1 MSETKRLLKNTGI
14 IAVGG
19 IATKLVQFLLLPLYT
34 TVLTTEEYGTVDYIN
49 TIALFLVPAVSLL
62 MDEAMF
68 RFLIDCRDDG
78 ERKRVV
84 TASCAVLGTGC
95 CVFAGAMLAVWIV
108 FRPGN
113 MGWIVALVVTQCL
126 LTMASAVMRG
136 FGDTVS
142 FTVMNLLAS
151 LAIIVMNVLFIAF
164 FRWGVVGMLSATVIS
179 HGVVALVFMARKRIW
194 RYIDPKTF
202 AAGEA
207 KDMVRYSLPL
217 IPNKVSWT
225 IMNMLDR
232 LIIMN
237 TIGAAASGVYA
248 VSYKFPSV
256 MDQVYGFFY
265 QSWKESSARAL
276 GEEEEDADIFYN
288 SVYRALRRFMM
299 SVVLCMTALMPLVY
313 GILIKGSFD
322 EGILYVPILL
332 LATYF
337 SNMSGFYG
345 GVFTAYKDT
354 GIMGITT
361 VVSAVLCVVLCF
373 GLIPQF
379 GLYGASIATIAAT
392 FTVNEYR
399 RIKVAKYVRLRE
411 DRREQLLTVVAVV
424 AAFALFYVRAYTGS
438 VLALVGCLVIAA
450 VYFIGMNFDLIKKA
464 VGFVSTRRG

>member
-1 MSETKRLLKNTGI
+1 MSETRRLLKNTGI

-19 IATKLVQFLLLPLYT
+19 MATKLVQFLLLPLYT
-34 TVLTTEEYGTVDYIN
+34 TVLTTAEYGTVDYVN

-62 MDEAMF
+62 MDEALF
-68 RFLIDCRDDG
+68 RFLIDCCDDKD
-78 ERKRVV
+78 RKRVV
-84 TASCAVLGTGC
+84 TSSCVVLGSGCCAFAVL
-95 CVFAGAMLAVWIV
+95 MLAVW
-108 FRPGN
+108 FAFQPGN
-113 MGWIVALVVTQCL
+113 LAWVVALVVSQCL
-126 LTMASAVMRG
+126 LTMSSAVMRG

-142 FTVMNLLAS
+142 FTVMNLLAGI
-151 LAIIVMNVLFIAF
+151 ATIVMNILFIAVF
-164 FRWGVVGMLSATVIS
+164 HWGVVGMLSAAVIAQACA
-179 HGVVALVFMARKRIW
+179 ALIFMARKKIW
-194 RYIDPKTF
+194 RYICLNAFDS
-202 AAGEA
+202 GEA

-237 TIGAAASGVYA
+237 TIGSAASGVYA

-256 MDQVYGFFY
+256 MDQIYGFFY

-276 GEEEEDADIFYN
+276 CEDDADAFYN

-299 SVVLCMTALMPLVY
+299 SVVLGMTALMPLVY

-345 GVFTAYKDT
+345 GVFTAHKDT
-354 GIMGITT
+354 GIMGTTT
-361 VVSAVLCVVLCF
+361 VVSAMLCIVLCLV
-373 GLIPQF
+373 LIPLF
-379 GLYGASIATIAAT
+379 GLYGASVATIAAT

-399 RIKVAKYVRLRE
+399 RIKVAKYVRLHGDKRE
-411 DRREQLLTVVAVV
+411 LILTVLAVAVT
-424 AAFALFYVRAYTGS
+424 FALFYVHAYTDN
-438 VLALVGCLVIAA
+438 LFALVGCLCVA
-450 VYFIGMNFDLIKKA
+450 VSFFVGMNLSLIKKA
-464 VGFVSTRRG
+464 VGFVVARRG